1 VLVVC
6 TANVCRSPM
15 AQGFLAVELAAR
27 HVEAAVRSAGTVPGP
42 ERPPPGAVA
51 AMAAWGID
59 TSGHRARPLEDHLLE
74 EADLVLGMAR
84 AHVREA
90 VVRLPAVFS
99 KTFTLKELVRRA
111 GAVGPRRP
119 QEPVDAWLARVGTGR
134 RRQVIVGR
142 SDDDDVADPIG
153 GPPAAYRAT
162 ASELHDLIVTLCD
175 FAWPQAWV
183 RAPEA

>member
-1 VLVVC
+1 
-6 TANVCRSPM
+6 M